1 MATEAPGP
9 APGVGRPRPREWAL
23 AALASVLLT
32 VALTWPLARRL
43 HVMDPGDSA
52 FFAWELAWERHALL
66 SDPASLPHANV
77 SHPTRFVLG
86 LDEPVLGSL
95 PLGLP
100 LWPFTSDAVLIF
112 GVVRLLTWALT
123 LLFTWRLLRELGC
136 GFWPALVGGALFAFS
151 PIRTDQ
157 VAHLSTLGTQWL
169 PLVALFLVRY
179 ARDGRRR
186 DALLGAVF
194 SALAFLACGY
204 HGLLGLLAW
213 PFLALALLWG
223 AWARLARALPAV
235 ALAGLLLLP
244 LYLLHRAAFREVGH
258 ERTAVETARYSS
270 GLESFLAVSP
280 WNRAYG
286 PWLARFRS
294 EGSALFPGLVPLGLA
309 LAAAG
314 QLRRERARPSRAAVG
329 FALLAAAG
337 ALVALGPEV
346 RLGERVLATSP
357 MALARELLPP
367 LQGVRAYGRAGVYL
381 AFGLAVLAGQA
392 LQSLRLRRRVV
403 LALGALGLLEGLM
416 APIPLAE
423 WAQVVDSRQPV
434 PPVYLWLAR
443 QPPGQVLA
451 ELPMLG
457 NEALTRRPA
466 FHESIYMLRSTHHW
480 QRLVNG
486 YLGAEPKTYTALR
499 EELRRFP
506 GPGALAALR
515 AVGTRYVVVHR
526 RGFGPNQWARLE
538 PALAASAELRRVAD
552 FGDDQVYELMA
563 ARTASTMGPL

>member
-1 MATEAPGP
+1 MATDPPSPGAAPSAG
-9 APGVGRPRPREWAL
+9 EWAR
-23 AALASVLLT
+23 AALLGLLLT
-32 VALTWPLARRL
+32 IALTWPLALRL
-43 HVMDPGDSA
+43 QVMDPGDSA
-52 FFAWELAWERHALL
+52 FFAWLLAWERHALL
-66 SDPASLPHANV
+66 SDPGGLPHANV

-86 LDEPVLGSL
+86 LDEPVLGTL

-100 LWPFTSDAVLIF
+100 LWPFTRDAVLVF
-112 GVVRLLTWALT
+112 GVVRLLTYALT

-136 GFWPALVGGALFAFS
+136 GSWPALAGGALFAFS

-179 ARDGRRR
+179 GRAGRQR
-186 DALLGAVF
+186 DALLAGT
-194 SALAFLACGY
+194 SYALAFLACGY

-223 AWARLARALPAV
+223 GWGRLARALPAV
-235 ALAGLLLLP
+235 ALAGLLLTP

-258 ERTAVETARYSS
+258 ERTAVETARYTS

-280 WNRAYG
+280 WNHVYG

-294 EGSALFPGLVPLGLA
+294 EGSALFPGLLPLGLA
-309 LAAAG
+309 LLAAG
-314 QLRRERARPSRAAVG
+314 RLRREGARPSREAVG
-329 FALLAAAG
+329 FVLLAAAG
-337 ALVALGPEV
+337 AVVALGPEV
-346 RLGERVLATSP
+346 RLGERALFASP
-357 MALARELLPP
+357 VALARELLPP

-381 AFGLAVLAGQA
+381 ALGLSVLAGLA
-392 LQSLRLRRRVV
+392 LERLRLPRRAV
-403 LALGALGLLEGLM
+403 LALGAVGLLEGLV
-416 APIPLAE
+416 APIPLAP
-423 WAQVVDSRQPV
+423 WAQVVDSRRPV
-434 PPVYLWLAR
+434 PPVYAWLAQ
-443 QPPGQVLA
+443 QPPGQVLV

-486 YLGAEPKTYTALR
+486 YLGAEPKTSTALR
-499 EELRRFP
+499 ESLRRFP
-506 GPGALAALR
+506 EPGVLAELR
-515 AVGTRYVVVHR
+515 ALGVRWVVVHR

-538 PALAASAELRRVAD
+538 PALAVSTELRRVAD
-552 FGDDQVYELMA
+552 FGDDQVYELPA
-563 ARTASTMGPL
+563 EP